1 MTTLDNFRREA
12 KRWLKAVRSGDA
24 DARERLARAHPRAA
38 DPPTLRDVQ
47 YAIAREHG
55 YESWQALRDAIDRR
69 TAPDAV
75 AFASGFDDDARVAAF
90 LAAACPDATVSGP
103 WNRTLQLNT
112 AMRLLQRHPEIAR
125 ADLHASVVCGT
136 VHEVDRI
143 LDAQPGAASE
153 PGGPRGW
160 PPLLYLCNARLSIA
174 ASHENAVAIAHAL
187 LDRGADP
194 NARYILK
201 GIEDY
206 PYTALAGVMGRGEE
220 EAATHPRAEDLARL
234 LFDSGAEPY
243 DGQVLYN
250 VFADHG
256 SRPQLGNDIVWLMDL
271 IYTHAVQRGRR
282 ADWSDPDWSMLD
294 PWGRGHGAGFLL
306 EAAIDR
312 NLLELAEW
320 LLAHGAGP
328 NGGRILPSG
337 ISTPSPYEQAVRR
350 GFLAMA
356 DLLVRYGATP
366 IAVNPHDTPSDEDAF
381 VATCFRLD
389 RDEVTARLHEH
400 PEYLESPKAMF
411 AAARDDRVDVVEL
424 LLDLGVS
431 PDVEDP
437 SLARP
442 LHQAA
447 GADAVRTISLLI
459 HRGADVDARE
469 ANWHATPLGFAV
481 YGQRQRAIE
490 VLGRVSRDVFNLAFT
505 GHVERL
511 QELLDADPT
520 LVTAVNSYGATP
532 LVRLPD
538 DEARAL
544 AIVDLFLERGADVTT
559 RSKDGKTAA
568 DIAFD
573 RGMDDV
579 AERLRQA

>member
-12 KRWLKAVRSGDA
+12 KRWLKAVRSGDVG
-24 DARERLARAHPRAA
+24 ARERLGRAHPRTT
-38 DPPTLRDVQ
+38 DPPTLRDIQ
-47 YAIAREHG
+47 HAIAREHG
-55 YESWQALRDAIDRR
+55 YESWQAMRDAIDRR
-69 TAPDAV
+69 TAPDSA
-75 AFASGFDDDARVAAF
+75 AIASGFDDNARVAAF
-90 LAAACPDATVSGP
+90 LTAACPDATVSGP

-112 AMRLLQRHPEIAR
+112 AMRLLQRHPEIGR
-125 ADLHASVVCGT
+125 ANLYASVVCGT
-136 VHEVDRI
+136 VDEVARI

-174 ASHENAVAIAHAL
+174 ASHDNAAAIASAL
-187 LDRGADP
+187 LGRGADP

-206 PYTALAGVMGRGEE
+206 PYTALTGVMGRGEE
-220 EAATHPRAEDLARL
+220 EATTHPRAEDLTRL

-271 IYTHAVQRGRR
+271 IYTHAVHLGRR
-282 ADWSDPDWSMLD
+282 ADWSNPDWPMLD
-294 PWGRGHGAGFLL
+294 PWGRRHGAAFLL

-328 NGGRILPSG
+328 NGSRVLPSG

-350 GFLAMA
+350 GFLPMA

-366 IAVNPHDTPSDEDAF
+366 IAVDPHDRPSDEDAF
-381 VATCFRLD
+381 VAACFRLD
-389 RDEVTARLHEH
+389 RDEVKARLTKH
-400 PEYLESPKAMF
+400 PEYLESPTAMF
-411 AAARDDRVDVVEL
+411 AAARDDRADVVEL

-431 PDVEDP
+431 PDVAAP

-447 GADAVRTISLLI
+447 GADAVRTIALLLD
-459 HRGADVDARE
+459 RGADVDARE

-481 YGQRQRAIE
+481 YARRQRAIE
-490 VLGRVSRDVFNLAFT
+490 VIGRVSRDVFNLAFT
-505 GHVERL
+505 GNVERL

-520 LVTAVNSYGATP
+520 LVNAVNDYGATP
-532 LVRLPD
+532 LMRLPD

-568 DIAFD
+568 DIAFE
-573 RGMDDV
+573 RGMDGV
-579 AERLRQA
+579 AERLQKA